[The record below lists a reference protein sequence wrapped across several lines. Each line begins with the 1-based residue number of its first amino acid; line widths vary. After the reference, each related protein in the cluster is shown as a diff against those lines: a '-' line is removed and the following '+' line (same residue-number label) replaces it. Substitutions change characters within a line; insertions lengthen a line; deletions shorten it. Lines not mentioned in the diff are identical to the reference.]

1 MDDIERK
8 LFHDLGDEKEIPN
21 KVRTVIEERIKDT
34 KIKKKKYSFIK
45 VTLTTCACL
54 IIAIGIVYAGDK
66 TYNLIWKEQKTEPEK
81 VAEVFENEDIIGKKE
96 PEGIK
101 EEAEKEKQYSTSS
114 LIDGYILEY
123 SKILWMLNQSI

>member
-81 VAEVFENEDIIGKKE
+81 VAEVFEN
-96 PEGIK
+96 
-101 EEAEKEKQYSTSS
+101 
-114 LIDGYILEY
+114 
-123 SKILWMLNQSI
+123 